1 MLLHLNGEN
10 SETKIMKH
18 GVPQGSV
25 LGPLLFLIY
34 INDLHIAILHSHSY
48 HFADDTHL
56 LNISDSPKK
65 VQKQLNIDLKCLYNW
80 LLANKISLNSKKTEM
95 IIFQKKGSKLNWNW
109 NIRLNGYKLT
119 LSDEIKYLGIYLDK
133 YLNGHYQSQQVMHKL
148 ARALGMLS
156 KVRHYVQE
164 SELKNIYH
172 AIFES
177 HLRYGCQVWFLSSS
191 KAIKNKIEKLQK
203 KALRIIS
210 FSDFRD
216 SSSPL
221 FKKWKIL
228 KISDI
233 VELQNCLL
241 SHSFLNGKLPS
252 SFETFFQRCSDVH
265 NAPTRFSKSECFYM
279 PRVKSVKYGMNS
291 ITSACIHSWNTT
303 TKILESPSSLSLS
316 EVKKYMSNHYINSY

>member
-1 MLLHLNGEN
+1 M
-10 SETKIMKH
+10 
-18 GVPQGSV
+18 
-25 LGPLLFLIY
+25 
-34 INDLHIAILHSHSY
+34 
-48 HFADDTHL
+48 
-56 LNISDSPKK
+56 
-65 VQKQLNIDLKCLYNW
+65 
-80 LLANKISLNSKKTEM
+80 
-95 IIFQKKGSKLNWNW
+95 
-109 NIRLNGYKLT
+109 
-119 LSDEIKYLGIYLDK
+119 
-133 YLNGHYQSQQVMHKL
+133 
-148 ARALGMLS
+148 
-156 KVRHYVQE
+156 
-164 SELKNIYH
+164 

-241 SHSFLNGKLPS
+241 CHSFLNGKLPS
-252 SFETFFQRCSDVH
+252 SFETFFQRCSDIH

-291 ITSACIHSWNTT
+291 ITSACIHSWNNT

>member
-1 MLLHLNGEN
+1 
-10 SETKIMKH
+10 
-18 GVPQGSV
+18 
-25 LGPLLFLIY
+25 
-34 INDLHIAILHSHSY
+34 
-48 HFADDTHL
+48 
-56 LNISDSPKK
+56 
-65 VQKQLNIDLKCLYNW
+65 
-80 LLANKISLNSKKTEM
+80 
-95 IIFQKKGSKLNWNW
+95 
-109 NIRLNGYKLT
+109 
-119 LSDEIKYLGIYLDK
+119 
-133 YLNGHYQSQQVMHKL
+133 
-148 ARALGMLS
+148 MLS

-291 ITSACIHSWNTT
+291 ITSACIHSWNNT

-316 EVKKYMSNHYINSY
+316 KVKKYISFQSFLPK